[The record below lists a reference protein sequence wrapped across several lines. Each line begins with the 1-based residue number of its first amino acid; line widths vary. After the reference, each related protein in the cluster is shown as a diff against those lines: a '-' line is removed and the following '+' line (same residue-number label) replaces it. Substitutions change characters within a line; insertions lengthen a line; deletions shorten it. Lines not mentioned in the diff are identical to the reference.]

1 MATRNRGSIY
11 SFGDDGLTASVSA
24 SGRLLRVSRH
34 FSGQDFGYCVDHP
47 SIQEPYFVFDRI
59 TSLHSMASDSGD
71 SLGIDP
77 TVDILDNGNEPSAE
91 FVHDRWPH
99 FTIQGSNCEIKLQF
113 FASGG
118 TIYQTYEFSFDGADV
133 QPPKLV
139 TMADLLIRQL
149 DFIDSANKFNEA
161 DIQSA
166 GYETRLAGKKTR
178 IERSHHV
185 DEGEVVLFILAYCE
199 GELLT
204 FQHDE
209 EKEVKEGGNGRENG
223 ENSLAEE
230 TREEQGDNNG
240 GKKTFGMVWSDKVLE
255 DLPTTKSL
263 KVTFAYRLEFLE
275 KRDERDKYIS
285 RLDAEAVGTTVQ
297 QVDKDPFEEHRFT
310 DNGDINLALR
320 RNLEHILSV
329 CSVPVIA
336 QGDESGKLEPAIALT
351 CGDIDGHRVATAA
364 SFYYFEFLLLAL
376 DYFESFQRPC
386 KSDYTYW
393 MTERILRT
401 CKGHLKWLFGKEY
414 RNVPENPSAPHC
426 WVSGNVIDEWEKN
439 PYLPSKSLVEVL
451 FQIIKAGD
459 FYARHKEWEVPKEVG
474 VAVQAWIKELD
485 QRNKLGCYAFPRY
498 SNEPTHSFYFTDHV
512 FIWRAIKSAESLGF
526 KSMLNISIPTD
537 GDEGDGQP
545 TKKSTKSRN
554 YSSIQ
559 IQNQILKR
567 FTTENPISKKRMIAV
582 SRSPAHNRFLLRS
595 KDSGL
600 FQAMDL
606 GLFDKPGAEKGDGIW
621 KNKID
626 TWRNLVDAQVSH
638 EDNDDTTWD
647 EPMRFA
653 LAFIMSQAG
662 KCMNRLSQDEMR
674 THAMSVLIQSTWSSG
689 LFPGQLDANK
699 EPVLYDDEVLRDT
712 YWAFSFEIPYIIWKY
727 SRPASIG
734 HDVSRMRTDGTK
746 TNEAKADTE
755 LLKLL
760 QELLESQTAAKGSNK
775 PTIYSMKH
783 SFPFNNVVDQKNIVE
798 LSDEWLYNEPDFFA
812 HVSTS
817 GESPSPP
824 PSDEESSTA
833 YFSIDQ
839 HHWQRLAVVD
849 VPRRRDTKKKSLSVE
864 DLITVLEKPTD
875 LQAFMQQ
882 KRFPSKAKKRFC
894 ASFSSRPELNRAYH
908 QTPSEE
914 PAMEAF
920 SERHISYDKFFA
932 EVTAA
937 ELNKWTTEL
946 HLSFYALDRKRSS
959 NSPATIQKIPFSFQ
973 TLSGDGGA
981 RRLARIAMSFRFDGD
996 FFDRYWTCHFLEF
1009 DRQMASDF
1017 DIEDELKAL
1026 LLPKGP
1032 GVSTEK
1038 KEPWRQRRV
1047 LELLLFDRI
1056 MRRMQGCT
1064 ADILKDARLNAW
1076 KKPARSNSKEQEDID
1091 GTESSLGRSLDIDY
1105 DAFRT
1110 TSSRCQEYQQLLQ
1123 TVEQDLHENLAKIEL
1138 WLNREKER
1146 VAERP
1151 RWTFNDE
1158 SRYRGVISKLLFTNQ
1173 HRIQELTRSHAS
1185 ISNFNDSLTKKLEVI
1200 RSDLDQRR
1208 ADDIKRFTYVTV
1220 VFLPLGFA
1228 TGIFSMSDAPAGRTL
1243 ISMVVTAVVALVT
1256 TALLLKCAE
1265 PLETLYNW
1273 GSRGIHRL
1281 TAGLRR
1287 GKPSRDKAEG
1297 AAESV

>member
-1 MATRNRGSIY
+1 
-11 SFGDDGLTASVSA
+11 
-24 SGRLLRVSRH
+24 
-34 FSGQDFGYCVDHP
+34 
-47 SIQEPYFVFDRI
+47 
-59 TSLHSMASDSGD
+59 
-71 SLGIDP
+71 
-77 TVDILDNGNEPSAE
+77 
-91 FVHDRWPH
+91 
-99 FTIQGSNCEIKLQF
+99 
-113 FASGG
+113 
-118 TIYQTYEFSFDGADV
+118 
-133 QPPKLV
+133 
-139 TMADLLIRQL
+139 
-149 DFIDSANKFNEA
+149 
-161 DIQSA
+161 
-166 GYETRLAGKKTR
+166 
-178 IERSHHV
+178 
-185 DEGEVVLFILAYCE
+185 
-199 GELLT
+199 
-204 FQHDE
+204 
-209 EKEVKEGGNGRENG
+209 
-223 ENSLAEE
+223 
-230 TREEQGDNNG
+230 
-240 GKKTFGMVWSDKVLE
+240 MVWSDKVLE

-263 KVTFAYRLEFLE
+263 KVTFAYRLEFFE
-275 KRDERDKYIS
+275 KRDERDKHIS
-285 RLDAEAVGTTVQ
+285 RLDAEAVGTAVQ

-310 DNGDINLALR
+310 DNGDINL
-320 RNLEHILSV
+320 
-329 CSVPVIA
+329 
-336 QGDESGKLEPAIALT
+336 GDESGKLEPAIALT

-364 SFYYFEFLLLAL
+364 SFYCFEFLLLAL

-426 WVSGNVIDEWEKN
+426 WVSGNVIDKWENN
-439 PYLPSKSLVEVL
+439 PYLPSKSLVEVP

-526 KSMLNISIPTD
+526 KSKLNISIPTD

-545 TKKSTKSRN
+545 TKRA
-554 YSSIQ
+554 Q
-559 IQNQILKR
+559 RIQNQILKR
-567 FTTENPISKKRMIAV
+567 FTTGNPISKKRMIAV

-638 EDNDDTTWD
+638 EDNDDTIWD

-727 SRPASIG
+727 SRPASTV
-734 HDVSRMRTDGTK
+734 HDAPQTQTDGAK

-755 LLKLL
+755 RLKLL
-760 QELLESQTAAKGSNK
+760 QELLESQSGAKGSNK

-817 GESPSPP
+817 GESLSLP

-833 YFSIDQ
+833 YFSIN
-839 HHWQRLAVVD
+839 QRERQRVAVVD
-849 VPRRRDTKKKSLSVE
+849 VPRTMDIKKKSLSVK
-864 DLITVLEKPTD
+864 DLIIVPDKPSD
-875 LQAFMQQ
+875 LQVFMQQ
-882 KRFPSKAKKRFC
+882 KRFPSKAEKRFC

-908 QTPSEE
+908 QTPSEQ

-920 SERHISYDKFFA
+920 SERHTSYDKFFA

-946 HLSFYALDRKRSS
+946 HLSFYALDLFRSS
-959 NSPATIQKIPFSFQ
+959 NSPATIQKSPFSFQ
-973 TLSGDGGA
+973 ALSGDGGA
-981 RRLARIAMSFRFDGD
+981 RRLVRIAMSFRFDGD
-996 FFDRYWTCHFLEF
+996 FFNRSWTCHFLECNP
-1009 DRQMASDF
+1009 RMASDF
-1017 DIEDELKAL
+1017 YIEDEVKAL
-1026 LLPKGP
+1026 LLPKGLV
-1032 GVSTEK
+1032 VSNEK
-1038 KEPWRQRRV
+1038 KDPWQQRRV

-1064 ADILKDARLNAW
+1064 ADILKDARLNA
-1076 KKPARSNSKEQEDID
+1076 
-1091 GTESSLGRSLDIDY
+1091 
-1105 DAFRT
+1105 
-1110 TSSRCQEYQQLLQ
+1110 
-1123 TVEQDLHENLAKIEL
+1123 
-1138 WLNREKER
+1138 
-1146 VAERP
+1146 
-1151 RWTFNDE
+1151 
-1158 SRYRGVISKLLFTNQ
+1158 
-1173 HRIQELTRSHAS
+1173 
-1185 ISNFNDSLTKKLEVI
+1185 
-1200 RSDLDQRR
+1200 
-1208 ADDIKRFTYVTV
+1208 
-1220 VFLPLGFA
+1220 
-1228 TGIFSMSDAPAGRTL
+1228 
-1243 ISMVVTAVVALVT
+1243 
-1256 TALLLKCAE
+1256 
-1265 PLETLYNW
+1265 
-1273 GSRGIHRL
+1273 
-1281 TAGLRR
+1281 
-1287 GKPSRDKAEG
+1287 
-1297 AAESV
+1297 